1 MLNSIRNIVI
11 LKKKNSKRSRKT
23 KAKAKKAKTKTNKQK
38 CKKIRSKCYI
48 HKKPRCCKTLR
59 CLYPNEKGRGTCV
72 PFAF

>member
-1 MLNSIRNIVI
+1 MRKSKLSRTRNSKKLN
-11 LKKKNSKRSRKT
+11 NSKRFRKT
-23 KAKAKKAKTKTNKQK
+23 RTKSKSNKQK

>member
-1 MLNSIRNIVI
+1 MRKSKSSRTRNSKQLN
-11 LKKKNSKRSRKT
+11 KSKRSRKT
-23 KAKAKKAKTKTNKQK
+23 RTNAKTKSNKQK
-38 CKKIRSKCYI
+38 CRKIRSKCYV

>member
-1 MLNSIRNIVI
+1 MRKSKLSRTRNSKQLN
-11 LKKKNSKRSRKT
+11 NSKRSRKT
-23 KAKAKKAKTKTNKQK
+23 RTKSKSNKQK